1 MSKLPRITSTR
12 SSNNKTDIESLN
24 GTSNILSST
33 TPNKNKEIQNLI
45 LPNINQD
52 NDIIRNPLV
61 INTKIAELETKLLIL
76 EQNYDQVYNKMTQN
90 EIKVI
95 ELENKQNNFSNNPNI
110 SIKQTIPSS
119 STDSSSTT
127 SREIAMMNNK
137 IKYIEQILKNDQEQ
151 RLSEKQKELDFNKML
166 FNKINSSLTNTIQ
179 LEVEQR
185 FKADLLQKNSNKKEI
200 DFLQSQ
206 ISNLKAQFEQMQ
218 INLTKKIEDNN
229 NECSQRNQNLAKYVD
244 VRLDDEKITKDSKEL
259 KLFIEKLT
267 DQIKNNMSNQNMTN
281 EYTEKK
287 IKSVEEKLSTSIRE
301 IYDFLRKIDTRL
313 INKMQYLKKYFEI
326 NTLNN
331 NNLIEANIKK
341 IVQDLEKNMT
351 FLTDE
356 FITIQNHSIIEF
368 QNINKKIKF
377 QNQAL
382 VTDLENLLKHQT
394 QLEKIVLNNYKEFEQ
409 RNKNIYDRIALF
421 ESKIDV
427 GLINEKLL
435 RDSENN
441 NLKKEIQSVSGNV
454 TNTNQILFTD
464 LNKLIQENTT
474 KDDTINKKFEKLENV
489 INKHNKCINK
499 MEIDINET
507 ITKIICNEI
516 TQLAVEEKIN
526 GELNRVK
533 LFERSIS
540 NNREDIHKLNDRIV
554 DAFNSLGGI
563 SEKGDKINDM
573 IIEKEMRDDVEKVMT
588 KMLEEC
594 SILAAREESN
604 NQINNLSKRMH
615 ENDQK
620 QENNV
625 KNVKDEMVDLNNKNE
640 QRIRKLE
647 DDINNNITGSNIN
660 KSISQMITNAE
671 IENIYNIINNL
682 DKNRTESKIDDAV
695 IEKIIKQIEDN
706 NDVTKRT
713 LANYS
718 DIIDN
723 KVNKSLE
730 KVKQDNLDM
739 WINSISL
746 GQKMNSPDEIRKLIK
761 EVPPVVMPLDETLQ
775 KIMDLN
781 FKHQNPKP
789 FIPDLYENE
798 KEIDEENYG
807 KIIFKDKEKDE
818 KENNKE
824 KEKEMQKQPEKTS
837 NKSGKSK
844 NTKIS
849 NKSKNNEK

>member
-110 SIKQTIPSS
+110 SIKQNIPSS

-573 IIEKEMRDDVEKVMT
+573 IIEKEMRDDVEKVMM

>member
-1 MSKLPRITSTR
+1 
-12 SSNNKTDIESLN
+12 
-24 GTSNILSST
+24 
-33 TPNKNKEIQNLI
+33 
-45 LPNINQD
+45 
-52 NDIIRNPLV
+52 
-61 INTKIAELETKLLIL
+61 
-76 EQNYDQVYNKMTQN
+76 
-90 EIKVI
+90 
-95 ELENKQNNFSNNPNI
+95 
-110 SIKQTIPSS
+110 
-119 STDSSSTT
+119 
-127 SREIAMMNNK
+127 
-137 IKYIEQILKNDQEQ
+137 
-151 RLSEKQKELDFNKML
+151 
-166 FNKINSSLTNTIQ
+166 
-179 LEVEQR
+179 
-185 FKADLLQKNSNKKEI
+185 
-200 DFLQSQ
+200 
-206 ISNLKAQFEQMQ
+206 MQ

-573 IIEKEMRDDVEKVMT
+573 IIEKEMRDDVEKVMM

>member
-110 SIKQTIPSS
+110 SIKQNIPSS

-573 IIEKEMRDDVEKVMT
+573 IIEKEMRDDVEKVMM

-798 KEIDEENYG
+798 NEIDEENYG
-807 KIIFKDKEKDE
+807 KIIFKNKEKDE